1 MSKIP
6 TIEEFIQEYLGASNE
21 FMDSMK
27 EQMNDCSGFNWDN
40 ITDFMIEFARLHVEA
55 CKKEIAEDYTYYLKG
70 DEGSEVLD
78 KKLFNKEAYPLE
90 NVK

>member
-6 TIEEFIQEYLGASNE
+6 TIEELAITILLKDVTHYSSFDRVTFTGKQL
-21 FMDSMK
+21 K
-27 EQMNDCSGFNWDN
+27 ELA
-40 ITDFMIEFARLHVEA
+40 IEFTKLHVEA
-55 CKKEIAEDYTYYLKG
+55 CKKEISEDYIYYLDG

-90 NVK
+90 NIK

>member
-6 TIEEFIQEYLGASNE
+6 TIEELAIEVLLKDVTDYSSFDRVTFTGKQL
-21 FMDSMK
+21 K
-27 EQMNDCSGFNWDN
+27 ELA
-40 ITDFMIEFARLHVEA
+40 IEFAKLHVEA